1 MMANN
6 RCLPLEDTPEYKY
19 LMSLGL
25 PKEDYAIF
33 GSGPLIK
40 KGLKPLKNDLD
51 VIARGLAWE
60 KTTLLGHP
68 IDTPFKRG
76 KRVVLFNGRI
86 EIYNEWISEKY
97 DVNELIDEAEIINGI
112 KFVALHKSLNYKKDL
127 WRPKD
132 IEDIRSIIDYEIS
145 NCRPQQSIKF

>member
-19 LMSLGL
+19 LMSLDL

-33 GSGPLIK
+33 GSGPLIE
-40 KGLKPLKNDLD
+40 KGLKPLRNDLD

-60 KTTLLGHP
+60 KTTLLRHP

-76 KRVVLFNGRI
+76 KRVVLFNGKV

-97 DVNELIDEAEIINGI
+97 NVNELIDGAEIINGV
-112 KFVALHKSLNYKKDL
+112 KFVNLHEVLNYKKDL

-132 IEDIRSIIDYEIS
+132 IEDIRSIINYKINES
-145 NCRPQQSIKF
+145 KAQ